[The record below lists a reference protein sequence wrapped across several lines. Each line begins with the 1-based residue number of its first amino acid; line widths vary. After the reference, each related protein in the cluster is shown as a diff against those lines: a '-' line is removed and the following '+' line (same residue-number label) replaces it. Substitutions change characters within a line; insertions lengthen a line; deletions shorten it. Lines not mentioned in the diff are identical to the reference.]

1 MLLINDLTSLVAV
14 NVCDGMT
21 GYIQTGPDGY
31 IIEPVIGEFLD
42 IESEHVVMKVP
53 PIARNES
60 VEKDEITRMKREVVG
75 ILTYQ
80 IFSNYLA

>member
-1 MLLINDLTSLVAV
+1 MLLFNDLTSLVAV

-21 GYIQTGPDGY
+21 GYIQTGTDGY

-60 VEKDEITRMKREVVG
+60 VEKDEIRMKREVVG

>member
-1 MLLINDLTSLVAV
+1 
-14 NVCDGMT
+14 MT
-21 GYIQTGPDGY
+21 GYIQTGTDGY

-60 VEKDEITRMKREVVG
+60 VEKDEIRMKREVVG